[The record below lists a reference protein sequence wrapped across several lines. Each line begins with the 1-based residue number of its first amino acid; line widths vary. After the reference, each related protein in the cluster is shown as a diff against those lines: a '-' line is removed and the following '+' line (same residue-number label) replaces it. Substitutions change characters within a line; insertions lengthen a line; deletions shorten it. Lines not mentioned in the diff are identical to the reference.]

1 MEASLGSTK
10 PCQEEEE
17 EERGEE
23 EKEQKKNEKVLR
35 ESNENLAIYA
45 ALKLYLENWVI
56 PQAPKLWTA

>member
-17 EERGEE
+17 EEKGEE
-23 EKEQKKNEKVLR
+23 EKEQKNAKVLR

-56 PQAPKLWTA
+56 PQTPKLWTA